1 VIPVSNSPLVSF
13 TKISPNKNSPRNHE
27 IDTVTIHCYV
37 GQVTV
42 ERMGEGFA
50 SPYSETS
57 ANYGIGKDGRIG
69 MYVEEKDRS
78 WCSSNRDNDHRAI
91 TIEVAS
97 GTKHP
102 YEVTDEAYKSLID
115 LLVDICRRNNIKE
128 LKWKA
133 DKKLI
138 GKPEEQNM
146 TVHRWFANKDCP
158 GEYLYSRHGQIAEEV
173 NARLNSTENK
183 FGPNFEK
190 PNPKYIWDFLIGK
203 GLNAFAVAG
212 IMGNLASESSFRACN
227 LQGTYERKLDMTD
240 EEYTLAVDDGTYNNF
255 VHDSAGYGIAQWTYY
270 TRKQALLDYAKAVN
284 ASIGNLDMQL
294 EFLWKELQ
302 TYKAVMKQLESAKTV
317 AEASNAIML
326 GYEKPAN
333 QSESNQNAR
342 AANGQTYYD
351 LYAPKKTAASEYT
364 KVEFI
369 KDVQEAIGAKV
380 DGIAGSETLSKTVTV
395 SAKVNR
401 DHAVVKPIQ
410 KRLAALGYSEVGAA
424 DGIAGPKFTSAV
436 AHFQVDKC
444 KVVDGEITAG
454 KTTWRK
460 LLGMS

>member
-1 VIPVSNSPLVSF
+1 
-13 TKISPNKNSPRNHE
+13 
-27 IDTVTIHCYV
+27 
-37 GQVTV
+37 
-42 ERMGEGFA
+42 MGEGFA
-50 SPYSETS
+50 KEYAETS

-78 WCSSNRDNDHRAI
+78 WCSSNRENDHRAI

-102 YEVTDEAYKSLID
+102 YEVTDAAYKSLID
-115 LLVDICRRNNIKE
+115 LLVDICKRNNIKE

-146 TVHRWFANKDCP
+146 TVHRWFYDKECP

-173 NARLNSTENK
+173 NARLREPGARAEAT
-183 FGPNFEK
+183 FEK
-190 PNPKYIWDFLIGK
+190 ADPKYVWNLLPQK
-203 GLNAFAVAG
+203 GLNDFAVAG
-212 IMGNLASESSFRACN
+212 IMGNLASESSFRPHN
-227 LQGTYERKLDMTD
+227 LQGTFERKLGMTD
-240 EEYTLAVDDGTYNNF
+240 EEYTKAVDDGTYDNF
-255 VHDSAGYGIAQWTYY
+255 VKDSAGYGLAQWTYY

-302 TYKAVMKQLESAKTV
+302 TYTTVMKQLREATTV
-317 AEASNAIML
+317 AAASNAIML

-342 AANGQTYYD
+342 AANSQTYYD
-351 LYAPKKTAASEYT
+351 LYAPKKTVASKYT
-364 KVEFI
+364 KIDFI
-369 KDVQEAIGAKV
+369 RDVQKACGAKV
-380 DGIAGSETLSKTVTV
+380 DGIAGPETLGKTVTV
-395 SAKVNR
+395 SAKINR

-410 KRLAALGYSEVGAA
+410 KYLASLGYSEVGSA